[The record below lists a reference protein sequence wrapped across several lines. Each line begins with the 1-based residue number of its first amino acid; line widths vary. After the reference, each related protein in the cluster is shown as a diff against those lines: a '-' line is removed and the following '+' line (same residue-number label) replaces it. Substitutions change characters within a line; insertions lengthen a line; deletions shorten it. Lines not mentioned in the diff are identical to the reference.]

1 VASVVVIGAGIGG
14 LAVAARLAAQG
25 HVVRVFEASAK
36 PGGKVAGYERA
47 GYVFDTGPSLLTLPA
62 VYRDLFL
69 KTAVRRK
76 NASLEDNVGLVGL
89 DPAFS
94 YRWSDGTSV
103 VLPGSNTNRV
113 SGAFQD
119 ALGGNAGAQWQAF
132 SERGKHIWAA
142 TRSSFLEKPI
152 DGPVDLLREMRRLN
166 DLRTVAPWKSLRSLG
181 QQYLTDPRLQMV
193 LDRYA
198 TYSGS
203 DPRRAPAALAVI
215 PFVEQTFGAWHIEGG
230 VHRLGDAVH
239 QRCLE
244 RDVSFDFSSPVI
256 GIVLEKGRA
265 AGVELAGSERFDAD
279 VVVSDAD
286 ASSVYS
292 ELLPE
297 QVSRQSLRRLNRA
310 TPSFSGFSL
319 LLSLHG
325 RGGVPV
331 HHNVLL
337 PPDYDAEFDSIFGA
351 TPQPVAD
358 PAIYI
363 CSPDDPAM
371 RPDDMHES
379 WFVLV
384 NAPRQDSQGGV
395 DWTADG
401 FAVSYAEQIL
411 TRMAERGVNVRDRI
425 VDMVVRTPA
434 DIQQETQSPG
444 GAIYG
449 TSSNGARSAFL
460 RPGNRS
466 PVPGLYLVG
475 GSAHPGGGLPLVGM
489 SAAIVA
495 ELIGDA

>member
-1 VASVVVIGAGIGG
+1 
-14 LAVAARLAAQG
+14 
-25 HVVRVFEASAK
+25 
-36 PGGKVAGYERA
+36 
-47 GYVFDTGPSLLTLPA
+47 
-62 VYRDLFL
+62 
-69 KTAVRRK
+69 
-76 NASLEDNVGLVGL
+76 
-89 DPAFS
+89 
-94 YRWSDGTSV
+94 
-103 VLPGSNTNRV
+103 
-113 SGAFQD
+113 
-119 ALGGNAGAQWQAF
+119 
-132 SERGKHIWAA
+132 
-142 TRSSFLEKPI
+142 
-152 DGPVDLLREMRRLN
+152 
-166 DLRTVAPWKSLRSLG
+166 
-181 QQYLTDPRLQMV
+181 MV

-230 VHRLGDAVH
+230 VHRLSDAVY

-371 RPDDMHES
+371 RPDDLHES